1 MNLSEFIEHFKNA
14 NLRVDLGDKIFSIEL
29 KLEEKDKTPK
39 IETKIDVQEKN
50 IVSKPVETPWQP
62 LEIADDELESAPVS
76 EPVSSVV
83 EEKPKEEKP
92 KVFTGFKQEEPKKP
106 VFENETGWFRT
117 ERLYKGRPVVH
128 YFVDGFTMC
137 DDGQAKKSHM
147 LTDKCIRISDDEASQ
162 DARCCSRCRAKLKDA
177 KTVHGDLALPEGY
190 TGWARKNGAGNHR
203 SHFITCDNGYMST
216 PCKCEAVDPKKWHQI
231 AEDDTC
237 NQCETCREASKVH
250 VKLTP
255 ENVLE
260 TFQKNTVMLKNP
272 VPLTDVK
279 VPLATD
285 DDVYFEAAKK
295 CLERNRSS
303 IIHEMRLQSSLQN
316 KSIETMPVYF
326 YTTEKVV
333 KIDAH
338 RDGLNKNANVSAV
351 KMTISNR
358 EDGVLENPAF
368 DINFLVQKQRK
379 YMRRNK

>member
-1 MNLSEFIEHFKNA
+1 MKLEEIFEKFSNA
-14 NLRVDLGDKIFSIEL
+14 TLRIDLGDKIFSVEL
-29 KLEEKDKTPK
+29 KLEGKDQKPK
-39 IETKIDVQEKN
+39 IETKIDVHEKN

-62 LEIADDELESAPVS
+62 LEIADDEPEPTPVS
-76 EPVSSVV
+76 EPVSLVV

-92 KVFTGFKQEEPKKP
+92 KIFSGFKQEEPKKP
-106 VFENETGWFRT
+106 SFESETGWFKTTRP
-117 ERLYKGRPVVH
+117 YKGKFVAH
-128 YFVDGFTMC
+128 YFIDGISVC
-137 DDGQAKKSHM
+137 DDGSVKKAHM
-147 LTDKCIRISDDEASQ
+147 LDDKCERVDTDEE
-162 DARCCSRCRAKLKDA
+162 DVNFCVRCRNIRKDA
-177 KTVHGDLALPEGY
+177 KQQHGDVALPEGY
-190 TGWARKNGAGNHR
+190 SGWARKNGGGNHR
-203 SHFITCDNGYMST
+203 SHFITCDGGYMST
-216 PCKCEAVDPKKWHQI
+216 PCKCEAIDPKKWHQI
-231 AEDDTC
+231 SEDDTC

-250 VKLTP
+250 IKLTP

-260 TFQKNTVMLKNP
+260 TFQKNTVLLKNP
-272 VPLTDVK
+272 VPLTDK
-279 VPLATD
+279 VPLASD

-351 KMTISNR
+351 KMSISNR

>member
-1 MNLSEFIEHFKNA
+1 MNINELFEKFKNA
-14 NLRVDLGDKIFSIEL
+14 NLKIDLGDKVFSLQI
-29 KLEEKDKTPK
+29 KLEDKEQRPE

-50 IVSKPVETPWQP
+50 IKQETEETPWRP
-62 LEIADDELESAPVS
+62 LEIAEEDSISESVPV
-76 EPVSSVV
+76 VV
-83 EEKPKEEKP
+83 EEKPKEQAP
-92 KVFTGFKQEEPKKP
+92 KVFTGFKSEPKKP

-147 LTDKCIRISDDEASQ
+147 LTDKCVRISDDEASQ

-190 TGWARKNGAGNHR
+190 TGWARKNGGGNHR
-203 SHFITCDNGYMST
+203 SHFITCDGGYMST
-216 PCKCEAVDPKKWHQI
+216 PCKCESIDPKKWHQI
-231 AEDDTC
+231 SEDDTC
-237 NQCETCREASKVH
+237 NQCETCREASKAH
-250 VKLTP
+250 IKLTP

-260 TFQKNTVMLKNP
+260 TFQKNTVLLKNP
-272 VPLTDVK
+272 VPLTDK
-279 VPLATD
+279 VPLASD

-351 KMTISNR
+351 KMSISNR
-358 EDGVLENPAF
+358 EDGILENPAF
-368 DINFLVQKQRK
+368 DIYFLVQKQRK
-379 YMRRNK
+379 YMRRNKQ